1 MAYYNKRVIRH
12 QVESFTFT
20 ISPGERQNIQ
30 VPLTLLGIRGQI
42 RRVCVRAAPTTVTGS
57 FDTWIYDRND
67 VEGTPITTF
76 VPPDELIYYVNE
88 TTIVVGSDTDAMIN
102 DGGPIG
108 GGGGGA
114 GASPS
119 GRTSPQGDYE
129 VDPVQAPTPA
139 NLSLLLSLRTTP
151 AGFPINSDI
160 TFFVTVWSEVQL

>member
-20 ISPGERQNIQ
+20 ISPGGRQNIQ

-42 RRVCVRAAPTTVTGS
+42 RRVCVRAAPTVVTGS

-108 GGGGGA
+108 VWD
-114 GASPS
+114 SRRPV
-119 GRTSPQGDYE
+119 PQGDYE
-129 VDPVQAPTPA
+129 VAPVQAPTPA
-139 NLSLLLSLRTTP
+139 NLSLLLELRATP

>member
-114 GASPS
+114 GAFPS

-139 NLSLLLSLRTTP
+139 NLSLLLSLRTGVGG
-151 AGFPINSDI
+151 AGVIDFI
-160 TFFVTVWSEVQL
+160 VTVWSEVQL

>member
-114 GASPS
+114 GAFPS

-160 TFFVTVWSEVQL
+160 TFFVTIWSEVQL